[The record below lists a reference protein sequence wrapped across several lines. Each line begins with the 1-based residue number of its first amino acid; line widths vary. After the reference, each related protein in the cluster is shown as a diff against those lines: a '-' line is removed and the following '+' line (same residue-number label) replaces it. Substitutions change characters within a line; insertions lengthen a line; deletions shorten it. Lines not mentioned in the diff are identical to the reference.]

1 MCTSQGLTFMEAK
14 KYLKMTM
21 SKTSNQ
27 SIFHSLSVGY
37 MLDHVGLSQ
46 CTLNSGVPSTV
57 RIALPIWKM
66 NHPKLRITPFLISMV
81 TTSVA
86 LLNRIMT
93 QSLTLTGKTG
103 SLTPYSI
110 CVRFLFHVF
119 APTPWKINMERTN
132 HPFKRKMIFQAVFV
146 DSFTGW
152 VACLQLKPP

>member
-1 MCTSQGLTFMEAK
+1 
-14 KYLKMTM
+14 
-21 SKTSNQ
+21 
-27 SIFHSLSVGY
+27 
-37 MLDHVGLSQ
+37 
-46 CTLNSGVPSTV
+46 
-57 RIALPIWKM
+57 M

-93 QSLTLTGKTG
+93 QSLPLTGKTG

-132 HPFKRKMIFQAVFV
+132 HPFKRKMIFQTSMIMFHVNLQGCIL
-146 DSFTGW
+146 SFPQKGTVVLKPSPRSGSKSILRSPGHLKSTVGPRLCPRHAWTGW
-152 VACLQLKPP
+152 SRSFSGAYHLIEVSPVQRQY